1 MMADKILF
9 VDDDKDILDTFKRLM
24 RKRYSID
31 TAIDGEKGLEAISSR
46 GPYAVVVSDMRMPG
60 MDGVR
65 FLAKVMEISP
75 DSVRVMLTGN
85 ADQQTAIE
93 AVNQGRIFRFLT
105 KPCSPE
111 LFSITLDAAIGQHKL
126 IISERELL
134 EKTLSRSIKVLIDIL
149 SMVNPT
155 AFGRAARLRKYVKHM
170 AAQLGLKNAWQYE
183 LAAMLSQIGCVTIPQ
198 ETMEKYYS
206 GGKLSDDEA
215 AMLGSHPSVGKEL
228 LEKVPRLEQIALM
241 IEQQDKPY
249 SMYRRDQPPDKR
261 PEAEIGAQMI
271 KAAIELDLIVSQ
283 GGAFDAAIGEL
294 ADLPERCDPVIVA
307 TMKNMDV
314 SRPGKTGMVTRVVQL
329 MPGMVLGQNVYTK
342 KGLLLAHKGQE
353 ISLPLKE
360 RLANFWHN
368 GFIEDKVRVLIK

>member
-1 MMADKILF
+1 MF

-31 TAIDGEKGLEAISSR
+31 TALSGEKGLEAISTR

-65 FLAKVMEISP
+65 FLTRVMDISP

-85 ADQQTAIE
+85 ADQQTAME

-111 LFSITLDAAIGQHKL
+111 LFSITLDAAIDQHKL

-170 AAQLGLKNAWQYE
+170 TAELGLKSGWQYE

-206 GGKLSDDEA
+206 GGKLSDNET
-215 AMLGSHPSVGKEL
+215 AMLSSHPSIGKEL
-228 LEKVPRLEQIALM
+228 LENVPRLEQIALM
-241 IEQQDKPY
+241 IGQQDKPY
-249 SMYRRDQPPDKR
+249 SRYRGDQPPAKR
-261 PEAEIGAQMI
+261 PEAEIGAQML

-283 GGAFDAAIGEL
+283 GGSLDEAIVEL
-294 ADLPERCDPVIVA
+294 TGLPERCDPAIVA
-307 TMKNMDV
+307 TMKNIKT
-314 SRPGKTGMVTRVVQL
+314 SRPGATAMTTRIVQL
-329 MPGMVLGQNVYTK
+329 MPGMILGQDVFTK

-368 GFIEDKVRVLIK
+368 GFIEDKVRVLIR